1 MSWFDSAKSVITTV
15 HQEQLSKGVTDKAE
29 ILKDIDA
36 AYPFG
41 LRQYF
46 PYKAWLRARKEFIA
60 RNGGAKAKVK
70 DGDLFSE
77 RAA

>member
-1 MSWFDSAKSVITTV
+1 MSWLDSAKNVIHAV
-15 HQEQLSKGVTDKAE
+15 HQEQLQKGVTDKAE
-29 ILKDIDA
+29 ILKAIDA

-60 RNGGAKAKVK
+60 RNGGAKIKIK